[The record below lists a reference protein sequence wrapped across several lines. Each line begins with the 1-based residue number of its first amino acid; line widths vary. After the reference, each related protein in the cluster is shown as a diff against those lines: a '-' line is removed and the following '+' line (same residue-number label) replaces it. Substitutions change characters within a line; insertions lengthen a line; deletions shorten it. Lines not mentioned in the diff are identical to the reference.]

1 MKTIS
6 FFFFLS
12 AVLFTTAL
20 QGQAAINP
28 GIQSSFDAY
37 IQYSNNKEWDKA
49 FDLLY
54 PKLFTK
60 VAKQDLVDVM
70 LGMEADGMELQ
81 LRNTKIT
88 STSVPVVEGD
98 ETFVRVEY
106 VSDMVVSIVTDG
118 KYDAPKSIQAIEEQF
133 THIYGDGNVKWDVTN
148 KQYKIIA
155 HKAMIAVKTVSDE
168 WKLVEVN
175 MDQPELM
182 QSLFSPA
189 VMDALVS
196 IK

>member
-1 MKTIS
+1 MKTIN

-81 LRNTKIT
+81 LKNTRIT
-88 STSVPVVEGD
+88 STSVPVEEGN

-106 VSDMVVSIVTDG
+106 VSDMEVSIVTDG
-118 KYDAPKSIQAIEEQF
+118 KYDAPKSIQAIDEQF
-133 THIYGDGNVKWDVTN
+133 KHIYGNENVKWDATN

-155 HKAMIAVKTVSDE
+155 HKAMIAVKTGSDG
-168 WKLVEVN
+168 WKLAEVN

-182 QSLFSPA
+182 KYLFSPA

-196 IK
+196 IE